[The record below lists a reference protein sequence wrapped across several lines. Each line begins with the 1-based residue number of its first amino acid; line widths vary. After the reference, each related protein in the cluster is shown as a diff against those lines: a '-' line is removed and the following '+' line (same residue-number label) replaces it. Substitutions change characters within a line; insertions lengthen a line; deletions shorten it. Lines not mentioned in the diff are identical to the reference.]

1 MCIRLKKIMKFK
13 TGNQKWIAENLCAVR
28 QKGENFVEGKLLEW
42 DVKLEM

>member
-1 MCIRLKKIMKFK
+1 MKFQ
-13 TGNQKWIAENLCAVR
+13 TGKQKRIVENLYAVR